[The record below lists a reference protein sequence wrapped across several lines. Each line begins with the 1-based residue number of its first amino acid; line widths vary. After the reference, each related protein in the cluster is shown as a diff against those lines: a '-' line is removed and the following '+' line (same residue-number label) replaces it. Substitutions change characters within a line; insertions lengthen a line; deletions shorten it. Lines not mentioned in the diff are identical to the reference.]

1 MKSVLRAAWV
11 AVALLMLA
19 VPASAQIAISAQH
32 AIKDSDGAPM
42 ANFDL
47 AAGLNERLAKLPG
60 QVAVGNLR
68 GDVTLL
74 QFYDLNC
81 PYCREAAADVD
92 ALVRGDPKL
101 KLVLVPYA
109 VLSVPSVQ
117 GALIEIGAS
126 KSMTPAQY
134 LDFHKRIYSGRG
146 LIDGPR
152 VLAAAGEFGL
162 DKQQLAAVSN
172 TEATLN
178 VLREN
183 ADFGTDAKLGVTPA
197 YIVGGVV
204 ILGHPG
210 LKPLQAVVKSMRTCG
225 KVAC

>member
-1 MKSVLRAAWV
+1 MKSVFRAAWV
-11 AVALLMLA
+11 AVTLLMLA
-19 VPASAQIAISAQH
+19 SPASAQVAMNAQH
-32 AIKDSDGAPM
+32 AIKDSDGAAM

-47 AAGLNERLAKLPG
+47 GKGLDARLAKLPG
-60 QVAVGNLR
+60 QVPVGNLQ

-81 PYCREAAADVD
+81 PYCREAAQDVD
-92 ALVRGDPKL
+92 ALVRADPKL

-134 LDFHKRIYSGRG
+134 LDFHKRVYAGRG

-183 ADFGTDAKLGVTPA
+183 ADFGTEAKLGVTPA
-197 YIVGGVV
+197 SIVGGVV

-210 LKPLQAVVKSMRTCG
+210 LKPLQTVVKSMRSCG
-225 KVAC
+225 KVVC

>member
-1 MKSVLRAAWV
+1 MKLCFASA
-11 AVALLMLA
+11 AVALCLFAAPA
-19 VPASAQIAISAQH
+19 VAQQIGTAEFQIR
-32 AIKDSDGAPM
+32 DSDGQLNT
-42 ANFDL
+42 NFSLPPAFGMKL
-47 AAGLNERLAKLPG
+47 AALPA
-60 QVAVGNLR
+60 QVPVGNAD
-68 GDVTLL
+68 GDVTLF

-92 ALVRGDPKL
+92 TLIRSDPKL
-101 KLVLVPYA
+101 KLVLVPYP
-109 VLSVPSVQ
+109 VLSVASVQ
-117 GALIEIGAS
+117 GALIEVGAS

-134 LDFHKRIYSGRG
+134 LDFHKRIYAGRG

-152 VLAAAGEFGL
+152 VLVAAAEFGL

-172 TEATLN
+172 TEATLK

-210 LKPLQAVVKSMRTCG
+210 LKPLQAVIKSMRACG
-225 KVAC
+225 KVVC

>member
-11 AVALLMLA
+11 AVTLLMLA

-32 AIKDSDGAPM
+32 AIKDDDGAPM

-47 AAGLNERLAKLPG
+47 AAGLDERLAKLSG
-60 QVAVGNLR
+60 QVPVGNLQ

-92 ALVRGDPKL
+92 ALVRSDPKL

-117 GALIEIGAS
+117 GALIEVGAS

-210 LKPLQAVVKSMRTCG
+210 LKPLQTVVKSMRTCG
-225 KVAC
+225 KVVC

>member
-1 MKSVLRAAWV
+1 MKWAFRAAWV
-11 AVALLMLA
+11 AVALFMLA
-19 VPASAQIAISAQH
+19 APASAQISAQH
-32 AIKDSDGAPM
+32 AIKDDDGAPM

-47 AAGLNERLAKLPG
+47 AAGLDARLAKLPG
-60 QVAVGNLR
+60 QVAVGNLQ
-68 GDVTLL
+68 GDVTLY

-92 ALVRGDPKL
+92 ALVRTDPKL

-117 GALIEIGAS
+117 GALIEVGAS

-183 ADFGTDAKLGVTPA
+183 ADFGTEAKLGVTPA
-197 YIVGGVV
+197 YVVGGVV

-210 LKPLQAVVKSMRTCG
+210 LKPLQTVIKSMRACG

>member
-1 MKSVLRAAWV
+1 MNSVLRAAWV
-11 AVALLMLA
+11 AVALLMCVGA
-19 VPASAQIAISAQH
+19 ASAQMAISAQH

-47 AAGLNERLAKLPG
+47 AAGLDARLAKLPG
-60 QVAVGNLR
+60 QIPVGNLQ

-81 PYCREAAADVD
+81 PFCREAAQDVD
-92 ALVRGDPKL
+92 ALVRADPKL

-109 VLSVPSVQ
+109 VLSVASVQ
-117 GALIEIGAS
+117 GALIEVGAS
-126 KSMTPAQY
+126 KSMTPVQY
-134 LDFHKRIYSGRG
+134 LDFHKRIYAGRG

-152 VLAAAGEFGL
+152 VLVAAAEFGL

-178 VLREN
+178 VLRQN

-210 LKPLQAVVKSMRTCG
+210 LKPLQAVVKSMRACG
-225 KVAC
+225 KVVC

>member
-1 MKSVLRAAWV
+1 MKSVFRAAWV
-11 AVALLMLA
+11 AVALCILA
-19 VPASAQIAISAQH
+19 GPAQAQMAISAQH

-47 AAGLNERLAKLPG
+47 GKGLDARLAKLPG
-60 QVAVGNLR
+60 QVPVGNLQ

-81 PYCREAAADVD
+81 PYCREAAQDVD
-92 ALVRGDPKL
+92 ALVRADPQL

-134 LDFHKRIYSGRG
+134 LDFHKRIYAGRG

-152 VLAAAGEFGL
+152 VLVAAGEFGL

-178 VLREN
+178 VLRQN
-183 ADFGTDAKLGVTPA
+183 ADFGTDAKLGATPA

-210 LKPLQAVVKSMRTCG
+210 LKPLQAVVKSMRACG
-225 KVAC
+225 KVVC